1 VAVDAAFTVF
11 APPIG
16 PVFGGAI
23 GSSIAIERRGW
34 LSPEFRLGFG
44 YAERDLSAEP
54 NPGQKSDGT
63 AAFTW
68 LRGHVEICPIR
79 IPLARTLALRP
90 CALGRGGVLV
100 SVGHPTGPPAPTS
113 IRPWVELGASA
124 LLEWRLV
131 GPLAI
136 ELDLGGSLLPVR
148 YPYVFDNAGKPSPQN
163 VYSPSVIMAEGRVGL
178 AVHFP

>member
-1 VAVDAAFTVF
+1 
-11 APPIG
+11 
-16 PVFGGAI
+16 
-23 GSSIAIERRGW
+23 
-34 LSPEFRLGFG
+34 
-44 YAERDLSAEP
+44 
-54 NPGQKSDGT
+54 
-63 AAFTW
+63 
-68 LRGHVEICPIR
+68 
-79 IPLARTLALRP
+79 
-90 CALGRGGVLV
+90 V

-148 YPYVFDNAGKPSPQN
+148 YPYVFDNAGKPSSQN